1 MFERNNAQVHS
12 RAGYNEGLREYL
24 ASVFRYMAMAL
35 GITGAVALLVASSP
49 ALLQAIFGTPLAYL
63 FMFAPLIVVF
73 YFSMKV
79 HSMSVQ
85 SAQTAFWVYA
95 VLMGVSMSVIFLAY
109 TGESIAKTFFIAASM
124 FGGMAIYGNTT
135 KRDLSAWRTFL
146 FMGVIGLLVAMLVN
160 LFMQSSMMAFI
171 ISAAGV
177 LIFTGLTAYDMQKI
191 KESYYAVSHHEEMAK
206 KVAIFGALQL
216 YIDFINIFI
225 HLLHLLGARRD

>member
-1 MFERNNAQVHS
+1 LKEIVPKFRGQVT
-12 RAGYNEGLREYL
+12 YDEGLRQYL
-24 ASVFRYMAMAL
+24 ATVFRYMAMAL

-49 ALLQAIFGTPLAYL
+49 ALLQAIFGSPLAYIV
-63 FMFAPLIVVF
+63 MFAPLAIVF
-73 YFSMKV
+73 YFSMKMQ
-79 HSMSVQ
+79 SMSVQ
-85 SAQTAFWVYA
+85 SAQTTFWIYS
-95 VLMGVSMSVIFLAY
+95 VLMGISMSVIFLAY

-135 KRDLSAWRTFL
+135 KRDLTAWRTFL

-160 LFMQSSMMAFI
+160 LFMQSSMLAFI

-177 LIFTGLTAYDMQKI
+177 LVFTGLTAYDMQKI
-191 KESYYAVSHHEEMAK
+191 KESYYAVGHHGEMAK

-225 HLLHLLGARRD
+225 HLLHLLGGRRD